1 MMDELLFDDELISLL
16 QDEAKKL
23 GLNIYVFSN
32 EEVAKYFTTK
42 SNKVGVILLARD
54 EDNARVNLQN
64 KRKCY
69 VVKLR

>member
-1 MMDELLFDDELISLL
+1 MDELLFEDELISLL

-42 SNKVGVILLARD
+42 SNKIGVILLARD
-54 EDNARVNLQN
+54 EDNAIYNLKN
-64 KRKCY
+64 RRRSFI
-69 VVKLR
+69 VKFR